1 MSSRKR
7 AVKKKTGDKPKKKS
21 SVPRKP
27 DGKIDWAKYNKA
39 LKERGNITFWIDQAS
54 LDGWR
59 EDGEVKTQGSP
70 KVYSDTAIACVLTL
84 RSVFHLA
91 LRQAESFCRSLLVT
105 MKQDLPTPDYT
116 TLSRRCGDL
125 IVPCERSL
133 PRGALNIVVDSTGI
147 KVYGEGE
154 WKVRQHGWS
163 RRRTWLKL
171 HLAVDADTQE
181 VCATVVSSANVSD
194 DEAFSPL
201 IGQIEDNLAS
211 IGGDGAYDKAGVR
224 EKVEARGAVPRI
236 PPRRDAQLQK
246 KVSPS
251 PELQR
256 ALDKRDDAIRRIEK
270 LRRTQT
276 DNDLSEARK
285 LWKQEIHYHRRSL
298 AETAMYRYK
307 TIFGGTVRARTFVNQ
322 TKELCLNIVAMNKM
336 TSLGIP
342 SALTKQNEMKV
353 KNIWN

>member
-1 MSSRKR
+1 MSRRKTP
-7 AVKKKTGDKPKKKS
+7 VKKKTAKKSKKKS
-21 SVPRKP
+21 IVPRKP

-39 LKERGNITFWIDQAS
+39 LGERGNITFWIETEIVS
-54 LDGWR
+54 GWVD
-59 EDGEVKTQGSP
+59 EPEVKTRGGQR
-70 KVYSDTAIACVLTL
+70 VYSDAAIACVLTV

-91 LRQAESFCRSLLVT
+91 LRQAEKFCRSVMGEMGL
-105 MKQDLPTPDYT
+105 DLPTPNYT

-125 IVPCERSL
+125 IVPCARSL
-133 PRGALNIVVDSTGI
+133 PKGALNIVVDSTGI

-163 RRRTWLKL
+163 QRRTWLKL

-181 VCATVVSSANVSD
+181 VCATVVSSADVSD
-194 DEAFSPL
+194 DEAFEPL
-201 IGQIEDNLAS
+201 IDTIDGDLAS
-211 IGGDGAYDKAGVR
+211 VGGDGAYDKAGVR
-224 EKVEARGAVPRI
+224 EKVEARGATPRI

-246 KVSPS
+246 KTASS
-251 PELQR
+251 PERQR
-256 ALDKRDDAIRRIEK
+256 ALDKRDEAIRRIEE

-276 DNDLSEARK
+276 GSDLGEARK
-285 LWKQEIHYHRRSL
+285 LWKQETHYHRRSL

-307 TIFGGTVRARTFVNQ
+307 TIFGGAVRSRRFDNQ

-342 SALTKQNEMKV
+342 SAFA
-353 KNIWN
+353 